1 MAGFFGA
8 TAANRSFTVPD
19 DPESGLCGGVPE
31 DSMHLIRS
39 PTSSDLPWTGMLF
52 GLAVNSIWYWCSDQV
67 REGRYS
73 VFESF
78 KGNAA

>member
-1 MAGFFGA
+1 MEGFFGA
-8 TAANRSFTVPD
+8 TAANRSFTVPG

-39 PTSSDLPWTGMLF
+39 PTASDLPWTGMLF

-67 REGRYS
+67 GRVRY
-73 VFESF
+73 
-78 KGNAA
+78 

>member
-1 MAGFFGA
+1 MEGFFGA
-8 TAANRSFTVPD
+8 TAANRSLTVPG

-39 PTSSDLPWTGMLF
+39 PTASDLPWTGMLF

-67 REGRYS
+67 GSNETFLLS
-73 VFESF
+73 NV
-78 KGNAA
+78 